1 MPPVKAKPKKT
12 AAPIPK
18 AGAKSAD
25 PTAAV
30 KKAIEAK
37 LATTSTTAVDDAE
50 VDKVNPYR
58 NNRRV
63 CTSGG
68 KSCSAYLMCA
78 DLKNNN
84 NKFYVVQLLED
95 DSGEAYYIWTRYG
108 RVGDRGVTN
117 EEEFYWE
124 DWAKA
129 EKEYHK
135 IVRYKTKKGYAE
147 IKMKLGETKEEE
159 KIDPKEYQ
167 ASKLDPQL

>member
-37 LATTSTTAVDDAE
+37 LATTSATAVDDAE
-50 VDKVNPYR
+50 VDKVNY
-58 NNRRV
+58 NRDDRKV

-95 DSGEAYYIWTRYG
+95 NDGENYYVWTRYG
-108 RVGDRGVTN
+108 RVGDRGVT
-117 EEEFYWE
+117 EEEDFW
-124 DWAKA
+124 DDRAKA